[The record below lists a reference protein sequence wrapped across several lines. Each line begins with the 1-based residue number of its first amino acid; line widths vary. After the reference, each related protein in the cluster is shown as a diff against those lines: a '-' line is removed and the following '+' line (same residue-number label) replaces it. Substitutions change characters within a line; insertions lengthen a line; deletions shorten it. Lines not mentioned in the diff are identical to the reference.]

1 MSVYH
6 IFINSKNRENGE
18 KVCNFNIYL
27 KNQIMT
33 GRNQIININVASFSM
48 LNSMYN
54 INSKTLNNQFTLRK
68 ETIEEVIEDT
78 TITIPFGNY
87 SVLTLK
93 TALNSLL
100 SNHISVSYNLETN
113 SYTFKKIDNT
123 YKLSIIPLKCSK
135 ILGITAITEITSGGH
150 SGSFVDMVNY
160 QQIILKCPSLNFV
173 SFSQDNITDKNNFLG
188 VSDILF
194 WINKQ
199 DVEPFQTINYQNE
212 DCGTLYCYNLANEDI
227 SILNLQLINENNE
240 YIEDA
245 NDYLLQLQITV
256 SDKNESF
263 YKDMTSRILAKLTDI
278 SFTLLNILFSKNKML
293 C

>member
-68 ETIEEVIEDT
+68 ETIEGVIEDT

-135 ILGITAITEITSGGH
+135 ILGITAITEITTGGH
-150 SGSFVDMVNY
+150 SGLFEDVVNY

-245 NDYLLQLQITV
+245 NDYLLLLQITV